1 MAKRHETCEHE
12 ERKKFLSYIK
22 FPLTGGRS
30 RANRRTDSRAESSGA
45 NTPDP
50 MSPHAGERA
59 GDESGTSP
67 LTSPP
72 ATPLS
77 APVEE
82 QSLSHSISHGV
93 LRRRTISQSQTR
105 WFKDRERDDSML
117 AGGETIV
124 DVPPYDARLFPLGD
138 EMYEKMLKNMPD
150 GHPLPYYLQKQTSKD
165 SETPGSP
172 FLDDGVCSPVSDSTE
187 SILAEEDPNDPEWVD
202 VERVRDRTK
211 R

>member
-1 MAKRHETCEHE
+1 M
-12 ERKKFLSYIK
+12 SYIK
-22 FPLTGGRS
+22 FPLTAGRS

-50 MSPHAGERA
+50 MSPHAAERI
-59 GDESGTSP
+59 GDESVTSP

-77 APVEE
+77 VPMEDQTLTQIN
-82 QSLSHSISHGV
+82 QSIA
-93 LRRRTISQSQTR
+93 RRRTVSQSQTR
-105 WFKDRERDDSML
+105 WIKDRERDES
-117 AGGETIV
+117 AINITGEAIV
-124 DVPPYDARLFPLGD
+124 EVPPYDSRLFPLSD
-138 EMYEKMLKNMPD
+138 EVYDKMLKNMPD
-150 GHPLPYYLQKQTSKD
+150 GHPLPYYLQKQASKD

-172 FLDDGVCSPVSDSTE
+172 FLDSVCSPISDSTE
-187 SILAEEDPNDPEWVD
+187 SVLAEEDPNDPEWVD